1 MSKLFYISRVSYEEK
16 GKWVSLIVSLGTYA
30 AYVAVVLGRAGGGPV
45 ADVAYVAPMLWTIGI
60 GIVATIVLRIVVEIA
75 RPSESHRADVRDKEI
90 DRFGEYVNGAV
101 LAVAMLVPLGLTM
114 AQAAYFWIANA
125 IYLAFTVSAT
135 IGTLAKLRRYRRG
148 F

>member
-30 AYVAVVLGRAGGGPV
+30 TYVAVVLGRAGGGPV